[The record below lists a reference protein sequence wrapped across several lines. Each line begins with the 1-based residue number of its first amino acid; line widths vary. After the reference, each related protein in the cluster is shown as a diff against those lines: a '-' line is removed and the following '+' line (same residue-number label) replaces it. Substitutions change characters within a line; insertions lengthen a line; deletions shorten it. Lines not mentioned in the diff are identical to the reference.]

1 MNLSRRDFF
10 KAAGAAFATTMAFE
24 LSSQSEALAVEPA
37 ADWKLVN
44 TEEYT
49 NICCYCSGGC
59 GVICSTREGEL
70 VNIEGDPD
78 HPVNQ
83 GGLCPKGAT
92 MFQLRNVVDP
102 STREVIKNPNRRT
115 RPMVRRPGASE
126 WEDITWTTP
135 SPRSR
140 VGSRTRATPRSRRCP
155 TASRSTV
162 ATASPAWA
170 AASRTPRKSTSSTR

>member
-1 MNLSRRDFF
+1 MNLSRRGFF

-70 VNIEGDPD
+70 VNIEAIP
-78 HPVNQ
+78 
-83 GGLCPKGAT
+83 T
-92 MFQLRNVVDP
+92 TR
-102 STREVIKNPNRRT
+102 STRAACARRAP
-115 RPMVRRPGASE
+115 RCSSCA
-126 WEDITWTTP
+126 TWWIP
-135 SPRSR
+135 PRAR
-140 VGSRTRATPRSRRCP
+140 
-155 TASRSTV
+155 
-162 ATASPAWA
+162 
-170 AASRTPRKSTSSTR
+170 

>member
-1 MNLSRRDFF
+1 M
-10 KAAGAAFATTMAFE
+10 
-24 LSSQSEALAVEPA
+24 
-37 ADWKLVN
+37 N

-59 GVICSTREGEL
+59 GVICSTRDGEL
-70 VNIEGDPD
+70 INIEGDPD

-115 RPMVRRPGASE
+115 VRWFDAPAL
-126 WEDITWTTP
+126 
-135 SPRSR
+135 R
-140 VGSRTRATPRSRRCP
+140 VGGYHLGRRRRRDSAVVKKTRDETFETVHDGITVNRCHGIASLGGSQQNSEEEYLINKMMRSLGVIAIDNQAR
-155 TASRSTV
+155 V
-162 ATASPAWA
+162 
-170 AASRTPRKSTSSTR
+170 